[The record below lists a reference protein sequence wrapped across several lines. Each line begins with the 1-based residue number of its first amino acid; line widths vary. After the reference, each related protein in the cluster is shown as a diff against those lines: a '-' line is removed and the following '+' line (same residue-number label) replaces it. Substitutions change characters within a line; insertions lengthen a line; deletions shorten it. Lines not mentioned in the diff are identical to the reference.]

1 MHHHIKSILLFGFNY
16 FSVIV
21 FISSCESKKSSLP
34 NSVSGYSLSYNLQ
47 DATQWDPSWS
57 DSNVVNV
64 QILADPDNLHP
75 TNGSSQIRDEVLMYL
90 HGALIKTDLQNGNM
104 SPGICEAMPKQSNN
118 SNALTFQIKKGVRWD
133 NGAQVNASDVSF
145 TIKAS
150 KCHLTNNVSNKFF
163 FDNVEDVIIDSLNNL
178 KFTILFKNASDYNL
192 PMWCD
197 YAILQESKYDFNN
210 SLRAVSF
217 HQLNDK
223 SFLQEKNE
231 QLVKWANQFNSDD
244 MCANPSFISGMGPYK
259 LERWER
265 GQFISIIKKQNHWTS
280 TSVDNTV
287 KVFPEKIVFRIS
299 QDPSV
304 QKASFLSQL
313 YDASGAF
320 PTRLLFELQQDKI
333 FNKNYHSQFVDT
345 YGYTYIAMNMQPD
358 GIKQNLVLNDIS
370 VRRAL
375 AYSTQIENM
384 IKVVNKGIN
393 KRVTGPVAPLKK
405 ECNQDLK
412 LIPFDLKKANEL
424 LDNSGWKDSDK
435 DGIRDKKIN
444 NKKVSLELELIYFNT
459 IPDWKEMAVIIAEG
473 MKQAG
478 IMIKPIACDY
488 PTWMEKVTTHSYDLA
503 MGSWNTSSFPEDYS
517 QLWSTASY
525 IGNGSNYT
533 GFGNASSDSL
543 INAIA
548 KETDSS
554 KKLILEKKMQQL
566 IYDEQPYIFLY
577 GLVRRC
583 VLHKRFDDATFYAER
598 PGILYSPLQLS
609 PLRNKTSVNN

>member
-1 MHHHIKSILLFGFNY
+1 
-16 FSVIV
+16 
-21 FISSCESKKSSLP
+21 
-34 NSVSGYSLSYNLQ
+34 
-47 DATQWDPSWS
+47 
-57 DSNVVNV
+57 
-64 QILADPDNLHP
+64 
-75 TNGSSQIRDEVLMYL
+75 
-90 HGALIKTDLQNGNM
+90 
-104 SPGICEAMPKQSNN
+104 
-118 SNALTFQIKKGVRWD
+118 
-133 NGAQVNASDVSF
+133 
-145 TIKAS
+145 
-150 KCHLTNNVSNKFF
+150 
-163 FDNVEDVIIDSLNNL
+163 
-178 KFTILFKNASDYNL
+178 
-192 PMWCD
+192 
-197 YAILQESKYDFNN
+197 
-210 SLRAVSF
+210 
-217 HQLNDK
+217 
-223 SFLQEKNE
+223 
-231 QLVKWANQFNSDD
+231 
-244 MCANPSFISGMGPYK
+244 
-259 LERWER
+259 
-265 GQFISIIKKQNHWTS
+265 
-280 TSVDNTV
+280 
-287 KVFPEKIVFRIS
+287 
-299 QDPSV
+299 
-304 QKASFLSQL
+304 
-313 YDASGAF
+313 
-320 PTRLLFELQQDKI
+320 
-333 FNKNYHSQFVDT
+333 
-345 YGYTYIAMNMQPD
+345 MNMQPD

-435 DGIRDKKIN
+435 DGVRDKKIN

-583 VLHKRFDDATFYAER
+583 VLHKRFDHATFYAER